1 MIHESDRNTPLLG
14 VREPYAWAQDL
25 PLQQKA
31 CFAIRQRDT
40 ALLAQALLDGA
51 QINCSRRPLLVEAAS
66 RGHDEIAGYLLTKG
80 ADVAAANPWGET
92 PMHAAAQG
100 GHYWLLGDLIDAG
113 GDVNARDV
121 SQTTPL
127 MLAVFHGHFDCVEL
141 LADSGADVS
150 ALDRDGVSVLAQVRN
165 GRAAVLWKRRRALRH
180 LRDRIEHGHVDRE
193 EIDQSIEQDFEWLR
207 SVEER
212 YQEIRAYLS
221 ALGAKDC
228 GTPVDLLTFPVT
240 IRAVGPV
247 SSLTPKSKK

>member
-1 MIHESDRNTPLLG
+1 MATTKSLG
-14 VREPYAWAQDL
+14 ICLRKAQM
-25 PLQQKA
+25 
-31 CFAIRQRDT
+31 
-40 ALLAQALLDGA
+40 
-51 QINCSRRPLLVEAAS
+51 SRRQTRGGKRLCMRRHKAAII
-66 RGHDEIAGYLLTKG
+66 GF
-80 ADVAAANPWGET
+80 
-92 PMHAAAQG
+92 
-100 GHYWLLGDLIDAG
+100 LGDLIDAG

-212 YQEIRAYLS
+212 YQEIQAYLS

-247 SSLTPKSKK
+247 IFLNPQIKKVKRGHHES